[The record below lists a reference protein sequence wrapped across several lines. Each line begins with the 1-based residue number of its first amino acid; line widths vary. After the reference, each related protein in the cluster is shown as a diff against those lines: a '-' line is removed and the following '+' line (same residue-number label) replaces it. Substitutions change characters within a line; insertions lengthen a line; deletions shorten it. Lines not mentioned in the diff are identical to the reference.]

1 VEMKGWTK
9 LRVDGEALQKLATGD
24 IPPIKG
30 EAPK

>member
-1 VEMKGWTK
+1 

-30 EAPK
+30 EALK